1 MPVRLRASR
10 RGGATIHCVCSGTK
24 KLPFAGCSV
33 VLAFAPFVSVGEAG
47 SLQIV
52 WDDLRLRRADI
63 WHVTNEEPQATKFK
77 LVTGGARELGNNAGE
92 DLRQLSRSPASP
104 LTSCLSRWS

>member
-10 RGGATIHCVCSGTK
+10 RFGATIHCVCSGTK
-24 KLPFAGCSV
+24 KLPFAGYSGV
-33 VLAFAPFVSVGEAG
+33 PAFAPSGSFGEAG

-63 WHVTNEEPQATKFK
+63 WRVTNEEPQATKI
-77 LVTGGARELGNNAGE
+77 EAGE
-92 DLRQLSRSPASP
+92 LLGR
-104 LTSCLSRWS
+104 